1 MPSLALPW
9 ASRWFHLSLALSLA
23 ATVFLLSAGVVAAQ
37 AFPPEATS
45 EQGNDIRELYLV
57 VFGVA
62 AAIFILVEAAIIY
75 LVVRYRR
82 RNDELPPQIHGNR
95 VAEILWTAVPTVIVV
110 VLFALSFVVLEDVES
125 APDADEPVEV
135 IDVLGQQWSWAF
147 NYSAPLDATTAAP
160 LSRDPA
166 ETTLQVSD
174 GGAFRPFMTVRID
187 VEHLRVQEINGD
199 TLTVERRIDGTVAQ
213 AHKARAPIDRIFQVS
228 DTVEERRLEGAERTP
243 VVTVP
248 VGRTV
253 RFNLASQ
260 DVIHSFYIPQFLY
273 KLDAMPGRVQSLWV
287 KVTEPGFYQGQCA
300 EFCGL
305 NHARMIFAVEA
316 LALAEY
322 EEWLRSKTPELG
334 AAAAAP
340 TAATGEE
347 PAAAPAAGGAP
358 AGGDPARG
366 GRPRPRPAAL
376 LRKRLQR
383 LPRRSGTGSDWADD
397 RADGA
402 EPGRGDQSQYRDP
415 VGTTMPPFSEGEVP
429 DVDVAD
435 IYAWLQTVDLPEEIV
450 PGRGTSP

>member
-1 MPSLALPW
+1 MPPLALPW

-23 ATVFLLSAGVVAAQ
+23 ATLFLLWAGMAAAQ

-45 EQGNDIRELYLV
+45 EQGEDIRELYLV

-62 AAIFILVEAAIIY
+62 AAIFILVEAAILY
-75 LVVRYRR
+75 LVIRYRR

-110 VLFALSFVVLEDVES
+110 VLFALSYVVLEDVES
-125 APDADEPVEV
+125 APDADEPMEV

-147 NYSAPLDATTAAP
+147 NYSAPLNATTAAP

-199 TLTVERRIDGTVAQ
+199 TLTVERRVDGTVAQ
-213 AHKARAPIDRIFQVS
+213 EHKARAPIDRIFQVS
-228 DTVEERRLEGAERTP
+228 DTVEERRLEGADRTP

-334 AAAAAP
+334 AAAAQPAAAP
-340 TAATGEE
+340 GEE
-347 PAAAPAAGGAP
+347 PAAAAA

-366 GRPRPRPAAL
+366 QQLFFANGCNVCHGDIGQGAIGPTIA
-376 LRKRLQR
+376 Q
-383 LPRRSGTGSDWADD
+383 TGLSLD
-397 RADGA
+397 
-402 EPGRGDQSQYRDP
+402 EVITQYRDP
-415 VGTTMPPFSEGEVP
+415 VGTTMPRFSEGAVP
-429 DVDVAD
+429 DEDVAD
-435 IYAWLQTVDLPEEIV
+435 IYAWLQTLDLPEEIV